1 MLGRRDFVK
10 SDGEESDVTDQPQR
24 ARVSD
29 LEMLRQVTA
38 TLTDRV
44 AATLA
49 EHDLTVDQ
57 WRVLRWLTFTGP
69 QSMSDL
75 VNGTRITGP
84 TLSRVVDK
92 LAERALVY
100 RNVDAGD
107 RRRVLVH
114 AADRGRRLVADVAP
128 LIDDV
133 ERRGL
138 DSLSAS
144 ELSTLRTLRLA
155 SCQ

>member
-1 MLGRRDFVK
+1 MTRT
-10 SDGEESDVTDQPQR
+10 VTRSCSRP
-24 ARVSD
+24 
-29 LEMLRQVTA
+29 
-38 TLTDRV
+38 
-44 AATLA
+44 
-49 EHDLTVDQ
+49 
-57 WRVLRWLTFTGP
+57 
-69 QSMSDL
+69 
-75 VNGTRITGP
+75 GP

-107 RRRVLVH
+107 RRRILVH
-114 AADRGRRLVADVAP
+114 AADRGRRVVADVAP

-144 ELSTLRTLRLA
+144 ELSTLRTLLTRVA
-155 SCQ
+155 SS